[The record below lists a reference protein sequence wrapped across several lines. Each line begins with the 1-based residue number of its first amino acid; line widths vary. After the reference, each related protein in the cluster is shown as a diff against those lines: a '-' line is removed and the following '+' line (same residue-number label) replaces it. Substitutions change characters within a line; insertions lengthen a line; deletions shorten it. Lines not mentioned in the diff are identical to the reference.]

1 MSSKSNNVTGAL
13 RIVAAM
19 TVVVSLMVAGYLGRS
34 PWIVVLATPALTLL
48 YALGKFR
55 QWQMAWRA
63 GGVKSI
69 CLAALIAL
77 PVQLVLGYVFYLLG
91 RGLASLVAPAPIDAF
106 GAADVLAVGLMFL
119 IGLAFSLAII
129 KLEENAMGLQD
140 ARTAPVVDQTAHS
153 TEDVELDMDPRPLTP
168 KTFFKS
174 PGYWRPDPLYEA
186 LEGRGKRVAK
196 PALAA
201 SDAEIAAAEER
212 TGFRLPES
220 LRALYRMLDG
230 GYVGA
235 LYVPLK
241 MDPGPVYDDWRGAF
255 SIDYSS
261 LSPLKNL
268 RTVRAHYEDFTDD
281 PDDMPAH
288 ADTLLV
294 LQARYGDMTLLDYS
308 RPGDPQVSIVDFD
321 RNGDLADIS
330 FESFDDFFLAL
341 RRPKEEKPRPFNRE
355 LFRSKPL
362 GDLPR
367 DDRATAFWGYG
378 NHPFVNMAKGRDDGW
393 HPKDM
398 ADKALIDDTEAR
410 IGAKLPEVI
419 KELWRARNGGDVA
432 YRFLEDGPDGEFEPF
447 EELAPL
453 EYAVTLAELSRRID
467 FAIGETPWHE
477 SIAEADKLVVL
488 NAKRDALV
496 LLDFRREGDP
506 SLLVVDD
513 FGASG
518 IDNARAFDDVNA
530 FVQKLRKFER
540 SPLLPSPL

>member
-1 MSSKSNNVTGAL
+1 MSSKVARAL

-19 TVVVSLMVAGYLGRS
+19 TVVVSLVGAGYLGRS

-63 GGVKSI
+63 GGLKSI
-69 CLAALIAL
+69 GLGVLVAL
-77 PVQLVLGYVFYLLG
+77 PIQLGLGYVFYLIG
-91 RGLASLVAPAPIDAF
+91 RGLASLVAPAPIAAL
-106 GAADVLAVGLMFL
+106 GAADVLAVGLVFL
-119 IGLAFSLAII
+119 VGLAFSLAII
-129 KLEENAMGLQD
+129 KLEGNAMGTRD
-140 ARTAPVVDQTAHS
+140 AWAAPVADQAAHP
-153 TEDVELDMDPRPLTP
+153 TDEVELDMDPRPLTP
-168 KTFFKS
+168 ETFFKS
-174 PGYWRPDPLYEA
+174 PGYWRPDPLREA
-186 LEGRGKRVAK
+186 MEGRGKRVAK

-201 SDAEIAAAEER
+201 SELEIAAAEKR
-212 TGFRLPES
+212 LGFPLPES

-241 MDPGPVYDDWRGAF
+241 TGPGPVYDDWRGAF

-261 LSPLKNL
+261 LSPLKDL

-281 PDDMPAH
+281 PDDIPAH

-294 LQARYGDMTLLDYS
+294 LQSRYGDMTLLDYS
-308 RPGDPQVSIVDFD
+308 RPGEPRVSIVDFD
-321 RNGDLADIS
+321 KSGDAAGIA
-330 FESFDDFFLAL
+330 FETFDAFFQAL
-341 RRPKEEKPRPFNRE
+341 RRPKEEKPRPFDRE

-367 DDRATAFWGYG
+367 DGRATAFWGDA

-393 HPKDM
+393 HPKAM
-398 ADKALIDDTEAR
+398 ADDALINETEAR

-419 KELWRARNGGDVA
+419 KQLWRAKNGGDVA
-432 YRFLEDGPDGEFEPF
+432 YRFLMDGPDVEFEPF
-447 EELAPL
+447 EELAPM

-467 FAIGETPWHE
+467 FSPGEKPWHE

-488 NAKRDALV
+488 NARREALV

-518 IDNARAFDDVNA
+518 IDNARAFDDIDA
-530 FVQKLRKFER
+530 FIGKLRKFER

>member
-1 MSSKSNNVTGAL
+1 MSSSVSGAL
-13 RIVAAM
+13 RIVAGM
-19 TVVVSLMVAGYLGRS
+19 TVVVALMVAGYLGRS

-63 GGVKSI
+63 GGSKSI
-69 CLAALIAL
+69 GLGVLATL
-77 PVQLVLGYVFYLLG
+77 PVQLGLGCVFYLMG
-91 RGLASLVAPAPIDAF
+91 RGLASLVAPAPIVAF
-106 GAADVLAVGLMFL
+106 GTGDVLGVGLVFL
-119 IGLAFSLAII
+119 IGLACSLAII
-129 KLEENAMGLQD
+129 KLEGRAMGLRD
-140 ARTAPVVDQTAHS
+140 ARTAPVVDQTVS
-153 TEDVELDMDPRPLTP
+153 PTEEVELDMDPRPLTP
-168 KTFFKS
+168 ETFFQS
-174 PGYWRPDPLYEA
+174 PGYWRPDPLREA

-201 SDAEIAAAEER
+201 SDAEIATAEER
-212 TGFRLPES
+212 IGFRLPES

-230 GYVGA
+230 GYVGT

-241 MDPGPVYDDWRGAF
+241 TDPGPVYDDWRGAF

-261 LSPLKNL
+261 LSPLTGL

-281 PDDMPAH
+281 PDDMPTH
-288 ADTLLV
+288 ADKLLV

-308 RPGDPQVSIVDFD
+308 RPGEPQVSIVDFD

-341 RRPKEEKPRPFNRE
+341 RRPKEEKPRSFHRE

-362 GDLPR
+362 GALPR
-367 DDRATAFWGYG
+367 DSRATAFWGDG

-393 HPKDM
+393 EPQAM
-398 ADKALIDDTEAR
+398 ADETLIEQTEAR
-410 IGAKLPEVI
+410 IGAKLPGLI

-432 YRFLEDGPDGEFEPF
+432 YRFLEDGPDNELQPF

-467 FAIGETPWHE
+467 FAPGETPWHA

-496 LLDFRREGDP
+496 LLDFRRQGDP
-506 SLLVVDD
+506 SLLVADN

-518 IDNARAFDDVNA
+518 LDHARVFEDIHAFIE
-530 FVQKLRKFER
+530 KLRKFER
-540 SPLLPSPL
+540 PPLLPSPR

>member
-1 MSSKSNNVTGAL
+1 MSSKVAGAL
-13 RIVAAM
+13 RLAAAM
-19 TVVVSLMVAGYLGRS
+19 TVVVSLTAAGYLGRS
-34 PWIVVLATPALTLL
+34 PWIVVVATPALALL

-55 QWQMAWRA
+55 QWQAVWRA
-63 GGVKSI
+63 GGLRSI
-69 CLAALIAL
+69 GLSVLATL
-77 PVQLVLGYVFYLLG
+77 PVQLVLGYVLYLIG
-91 RGLASLVAPAPIDAF
+91 RGLVSLFAPTPIAAF
-106 GAADVLAVGLMFL
+106 GSGDFLSVAFMFL
-119 IGLAFSLAII
+119 IGLACSLAII
-129 KLEENAMGLQD
+129 KLEGNAMELRD
-140 ARTAPVVDQTAHS
+140 TRTAPVANQTAPP
-153 TEDVELDMDPRPLTP
+153 TEEVELDMDPSPLTP
-168 KTFFKS
+168 ETFFQS
-174 PGYWRPDPLYEA
+174 PGYWRPDPLREA

-201 SDAEIAAAEER
+201 DDAEIAIAEER
-212 TGFRLPES
+212 IGFRLPES

-230 GYVGA
+230 GYVGT

-241 MDPGPVYDDWRGAF
+241 IAPGPVYDDWRGAF

-268 RTVRAHYEDFTDD
+268 RTVRAHYEDFTHD

-288 ADTLLV
+288 ADKLLV

-308 RPGDPQVSIVDFD
+308 RPGEPRVSIVDFD
-321 RNGDLADIS
+321 RNGDLADIT
-330 FESFDDFFLAL
+330 FETFDDFFQAL
-341 RRPKEEKPRPFNRE
+341 RRPKEETPRPFHRE

-362 GDLPR
+362 GSLPR
-367 DDRATAFWGYG
+367 GGRATAFWG
-378 NHPFVNMAKGRDDGW
+378 NCHHPFVNMAKGRDDGW
-393 HPKDM
+393 QPKAR
-398 ADKALIDDTEAR
+398 ADEALIEETQNQ

-432 YRFLEDGPDGEFEPF
+432 YRFLDDGPDNELQLF

-453 EYAVTLAELSRRID
+453 EYAATLTKLSWRID
-467 FAIGETPWHE
+467 FAPGETPWHE

-518 IDNARAFDDVNA
+518 IDNARAFEDIEA
-530 FVQKLRKFER
+530 FIGKLRKFER
-540 SPLLPSPL
+540 SLLLPSPL